1 MVSVRN
7 ISKKFKD
14 IQAIKNI
21 SLDIPKGVIFGLL
34 GPNGAGK
41 STTINI
47 ISGLLVQDL
56 GEVEIMGSTLKNNE
70 KYIKSNMG
78 VCFQDIVVFDDLT
91 VEENLE
97 YFGRMY
103 GLKGAKL
110 KKNIEETLEFIK
122 LTEHRKKRPKK
133 FSGGMKRR
141 LNIGCAIIHKPQL
154 LILDEPTVGIDVQS
168 RNHILESIIQ
178 LNKNGSTIIYTS
190 HYLEEVEQICDQ
202 IAIVDSGEVIAS
214 GSIEEIIE
222 QHSLENLIEVVLL
235 NTIEDDLVKTI
246 SNLNGVNTCDA
257 EDNKIIIKTSREYSD
272 ISQIV
277 QIVSKSENPIQAI
290 TMKKSNLEDVFL
302 SLTGKSLRD

>member
-21 SLDIPKGVIFGLL
+21 SLDIPQGVIFGLL

-235 NTIEDDLVKTI
+235 NTIEDDLDKTI

>member
-1 MVSVRN
+1 MVSIKN

-14 IQAIKNI
+14 VQAIKNI

-47 ISGLLVQDL
+47 ISGLLAQDL

-103 GLKGAKL
+103 GLKGAQL

-122 LTEHRKKRPKK
+122 LTEHRKERPKK

-202 IAIVDSGEVIAS
+202 IAIVDSGEVIAF

-235 NTIEDDLVKTI
+235 NTIEGDLVETI
-246 SNLNGVNTCDA
+246 SNLNGVNMCDA
-257 EDNKIIIKTSREYSD
+257 EDNRIIIKTSREYSD

-277 QIVSKSENPIQAI
+277 QIVVKSENPIQAI
-290 TMKKSNLEDVFL
+290 TMKRSNLEDVFL

>member
-21 SLDIPKGVIFGLL
+21 SLDIPQGVIFGLL

>member
-21 SLDIPKGVIFGLL
+21 SLDIPQGVIFGLL

-122 LTEHRKKRPKK
+122 LT
-133 FSGGMKRR
+133 
-141 LNIGCAIIHKPQL
+141 
-154 LILDEPTVGIDVQS
+154 
-168 RNHILESIIQ
+168 
-178 LNKNGSTIIYTS
+178 
-190 HYLEEVEQICDQ
+190 
-202 IAIVDSGEVIAS
+202 
-214 GSIEEIIE
+214 
-222 QHSLENLIEVVLL
+222 
-235 NTIEDDLVKTI
+235 
-246 SNLNGVNTCDA
+246 
-257 EDNKIIIKTSREYSD
+257 
-272 ISQIV
+272 
-277 QIVSKSENPIQAI
+277 
-290 TMKKSNLEDVFL
+290 
-302 SLTGKSLRD
+302 

>member
-235 NTIEDDLVKTI
+235 NTIEGDLVKTI

>member
-21 SLDIPKGVIFGLL
+21 SLDIPQGVIFGLL

-178 LNKNGSTIIYTS
+178 LNKNGYTIIYTS

>member
-21 SLDIPKGVIFGLL
+21 SLDIPQGVIFGLL

-141 LNIGCAIIHKPQL
+141 LNIGCAIIHNPQL

>member
-21 SLDIPKGVIFGLL
+21 SLDIPQGVIFGLL

-56 GEVEIMGSTLKNNE
+56 GEVEIIGSTLKNNE

>member
-21 SLDIPKGVIFGLL
+21 SLDIPQGVIFGLL

-154 LILDEPTVGIDVQS
+154 LILDEPTAGIDVQS

>member
-21 SLDIPKGVIFGLL
+21 SLDIPQGVIFGLL

-154 LILDEPTVGIDVQS
+154 LILDEPTVGLDVQS

>member
-214 GSIEEIIE
+214 GSVEEIIE

-235 NTIEDDLVKTI
+235 NTIEGDLVKTI

>member
-1 MVSVRN
+1 MVSVKN

-21 SLDIPKGVIFGLL
+21 SLDVPKGVIFGLL

-47 ISGLLVQDL
+47 ISGLISQDH

-78 VCFQDIVVFDDLT
+78 VCFQDIVVFDDLS

-103 GLKGAKL
+103 GLKGTHL
-110 KKNIEETLEFIK
+110 KKNMEETLEFIK
-122 LTEHRKKRPKK
+122 LTDHRKKRPKK

-222 QHSLENLIEVVLL
+222 KYSLENLIEVMLL
-235 NTIEDDLVKTI
+235 NTVEDSLVKVI
-246 SNLNGVNTCDA
+246 SDLNGVKMCDA
-257 EDNKIIIKTSREYSD
+257 EDNRIKIKTLREYGD

-277 QIVSKSENPIQAI
+277 QIVVKSGNPIRSI
-290 TMKKSNLEDVFL
+290 TMKNSNLEDVFL
-302 SLTGKSLRD
+302 KLTGKSLRD